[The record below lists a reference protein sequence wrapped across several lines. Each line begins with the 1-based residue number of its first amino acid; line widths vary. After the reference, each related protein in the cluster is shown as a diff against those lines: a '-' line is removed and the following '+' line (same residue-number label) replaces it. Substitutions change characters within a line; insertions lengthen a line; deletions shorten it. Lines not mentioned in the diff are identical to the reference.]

1 MSRFQLFLLV
11 AAAWLAASCREAAEA
26 PLVAFDVEVRNA
38 LTAVKDQ
45 GSSPSCWAYAM
56 LAAIETEHI
65 MRGDSVHLSADYAV
79 RAYLADGYRRCYLAG
94 GEAEVSPRGTA
105 MALIGT
111 IMQYGL
117 VTYDA
122 CHGSDGANTEVLA
135 RKLGRLAA
143 MEARRRAGFG
153 GSGCRL
159 GSLLDENLGPVPRK
173 VFMYGAEYTPQE
185 FARSVCAPGEYVG
198 LTSFTHHPFYAD
210 FALEVPDN
218 RRRDLFTNVPI
229 DTLVAVM
236 ERAVRA
242 GRGVCWEGDT
252 SEPGFS
258 FGRGVATL
266 PEATPVAQADRQ
278 RAFER
283 FDTTDD
289 HCMAV
294 VGLARD
300 AKGRR
305 FFIMKNSW
313 GTKNPFGGLMYLSED
328 YVRLKTIAVVV
339 PREEI

>member
-26 PLVAFDVEVRNA
+26 PPVEFDVEVLNA
-38 LTAVKDQ
+38 FTPVKDQ
-45 GSSPSCWAYAM
+45 GRSPSCWAYAM

-198 LTSFTHHPFYAD
+198 LTSFIHHPFYAD

-266 PEATPVAQADRQ
+266 PEGTPATQADRQ

>member
-1 MSRFQLFLLV
+1 MEVLN
-11 AAAWLAASCREAAEA
+11 
-26 PLVAFDVEVRNA
+26 AF
-38 LTAVKDQ
+38 TPVKDQ
-45 GSSPSCWAYAM
+45 GRSPSCWAYAM

-159 GSLLDENLGPVPRK
+159 GSLLDENIGPVPRK

>member
-26 PLVAFDVEVRNA
+26 PPAEFDVEVLNA
-38 LTAVKDQ
+38 FTPVKDQ

-79 RAYLADGYRRCYLAG
+79 RAYLADAYRRCYLAG

-122 CHGSDGANTEVLA
+122 CHGSGGANTEVLA

-198 LTSFTHHPFYAD
+198 LTSFTHHPFYTD

-218 RRRDLFTNVPI
+218 RRRDLFTNVPV

-266 PEATPVAQADRQ
+266 PEATPATQADRQ